1 MAPSRFYPPPSSLIS
16 RPLEVQSLWMLVAAF
31 LFAAMAVLVKFASEA
46 HSLAEIIFWRGAVG
60 IVVVAMIT
68 RWQGVSIRTGKPW
81 LHLSRGAAGL
91 ASLGLYY
98 YTIAELPVGTAF
110 TLQYTSPI
118 WVAVLGTI
126 AFRDRAHWQLPAA
139 IALGFAGAVMVLQP
153 TFSADQALT
162 GLLGLLGALL
172 SGAAYINVRKL
183 ALEGEPESRI
193 VFYFAL
199 FMMLGAAI
207 WIVADQRMLFELRGL
222 AFMLGAG
229 CLATLGQLAL
239 TRAFSRGKSILAA
252 TLSYA
257 GVAFAVLFGWLF
269 WDETLPLG
277 GAAGIA
283 LIVASGVL
291 ATFATVRQPPPG
303 RSGTPGTA

>member
-1 MAPSRFYPPPSSLIS
+1 M
-16 RPLEVQSLWMLVAAF
+16 QSLWMLLAAF
-31 LFAAMAVLVKFASEA
+31 LFAAMAVLVKFASGA
-46 HSLAEIIFWRGAVG
+46 HSLGEIIFWRGAVG
-60 IVVVAMIT
+60 IVGIAIIA

-91 ASLGLYY
+91 AALGLYY

-118 WVAVLGTI
+118 WVAVLGMI
-126 AFRDRAHWQLPAA
+126 AFRDRAHWQLPVA
-139 IALGFAGAVMVLQP
+139 IALGFAGVAMVLQP
-153 TFSADQALT
+153 TLSPAQTLT
-162 GLLGLLGALL
+162 GLLGLIGAIFAA
-172 SGAAYINVRKL
+172 AAYINVRKL

-199 FMMLGAAI
+199 FMMLGAAL
-207 WIVADQRMLFELRGL
+207 WIIAEQRMRIEARGL
-222 AFMLGAG
+222 AFMLGSG
-229 CLATLGQLAL
+229 CLATLAQLAL

-257 GVAFAVLFGWLF
+257 GVVFAVLFGWMF
-269 WDETLPLG
+269 WDETLPAG

-291 ATFATVRQPPPG
+291 ATFATARQAPPDKRGKAAPA
-303 RSGTPGTA
+303 RHTA